1 MASQVL
7 PRRGGLQ
14 FAGFIGSGGLGTPPI
29 ICLPVITNQTL
40 ALFEGDA
47 LTKAN
52 DGSLYPATAG
62 DAVAI
67 SHVMVSVKQYRDA
80 GANAQRTGC
89 FLPAATT
96 YTGSMDKSNKMCSLV
111 LAVPTDHTLWAVQ
124 VPTAAATKVAAINL
138 VGQTVNIVAT
148 AGSTA
153 NGQSGHTTDTVANF
167 KAPGDSTHGQLLL
180 VDIKQYDIM
189 GRVNDPTQTYW
200 EGIFRVNPALLG
212 SYI

>member
-1 MASQVL
+1 MATQVL
-7 PRRGGLQ
+7 PRRPGLA

-29 ICLPVITNQTL
+29 IALPVITNQTL

-47 LTKAN
+47 LTKAS
-52 DGSLYPATAG
+52 DGSVYPATAG

-67 SHVMVSVKQYRDA
+67 SHVMVSVKQYKGSD
-80 GANAQRTGC
+80 GYPRTGGY
-89 FLPAATT
+89 LPAATT
-96 YTGSMDKSNKMCSLV
+96 YTGSMDKSNRLCSLV
-111 LAVPTDHTLWAVQ
+111 LCIPTDNCLFEVE
-124 VPTAAATKVAAINL
+124 VPTAAATKVAAQAL
-138 VGQTVNIVAT
+138 VGQCVNIVAT

-180 VDIKQYDIM
+180 VDIRQYDLM
-189 GRVNDPTQTYW
+189 GRVNDPTATYW
-200 EGIFRVNPALLG
+200 KGIFRVNPALLG

>member
-29 ICLPVITNQTL
+29 QCLPVATAYGT
-40 ALFEGDA
+40 ALMEGDA
-47 LTKAN
+47 LLKVS
-52 DGSLYPATAG
+52 DGSVAIA
-62 DAVAI
+62 AVADNGVI
-67 SHVMVSVKQYRDA
+67 SHVMQSVKQYKGSD
-80 GANAQRTGC
+80 GLPRTGC

-96 YTGSMDKSNKMCSLV
+96 YTGSMDKSNKLCSLV
-111 LAVPTDHTLWAVQ
+111 LCIPTDTTLWAIQ
-124 VPTAAATKVAAINL
+124 VPTAAATKVAAQNL
-138 VGQTVNIVAT
+138 VGQTVNLVVT

-167 KAPGDSTHGQLLL
+167 KAPGDATHGQLLL

>member
-1 MASQVL
+1 MAQVL
-7 PRRGGLQ
+7 PQKGGLQ

-29 ICLPVITNQTL
+29 VKLPVVSGNTL

-52 DGSLYPATAG
+52 DGTVYPTTAG

-67 SHVMVSVKQYRDA
+67 SHVMVSAAQYLDA
-80 GANAQRTGC
+80 DSVPRKGAY
-89 FLPAATT
+89 LPAAKT
-96 YTGSMDKSNKMCSLV
+96 YTGTVSLDNPLANLV
-111 LAVPTDHTLWAVQ
+111 LCIPTDHCKWSVQ
-124 VPTAAATKVAAINL
+124 IPTAASTKTAAQAL

-153 NGQSGHTTDTVANF
+153 NGQSGYTTDTVANF
-167 KAPGDSTHGQLLL
+167 KTPGDATHGQLLL
-180 VDIKQYDIM
+180 LEIPQYDLQ

-200 EGIFRVNPALLG
+200 TGIFRVNPALLG